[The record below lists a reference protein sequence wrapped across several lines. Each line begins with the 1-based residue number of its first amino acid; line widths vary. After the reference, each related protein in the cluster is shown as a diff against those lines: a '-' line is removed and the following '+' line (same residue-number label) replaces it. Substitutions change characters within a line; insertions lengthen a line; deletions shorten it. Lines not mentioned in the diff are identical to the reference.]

1 LDGYDSALAR
11 HIANCADSRR
21 SLEGIRELCTC
32 LSGDELR
39 ILHVVALR
47 LWAGRSQYGK
57 LHLQDDPRDWTQEAH
72 FEAVDAAVYL
82 AAACLRKIDAM
93 R

>member
-1 LDGYDSALAR
+1 MPDGYDSTCERHLAD
-11 HIANCADSRR
+11 CADSKK
-21 SLEGIRELCTC
+21 SLDGIRELCTC

-72 FEAVDAAVYL
+72 LEAVDMSVYL
-82 AAACLRKIDAM
+82 AAALLR
-93 R
+93 RSL